1 MLLDIFEHMIQ
12 ILNKFYKFGEM
23 SKFKGTVPMDMDN
36 SRPKEVPTVNQNK
49 TVLIFQE
56 SGNLFQSPMF

>member
-1 MLLDIFEHMIQ
+1 MIQ

-23 SKFKGTVPMDMDN
+23 SKFKGTVQMDMDN
-36 SRPKEVPTVNQNK
+36 SRPKEVPTLNQNK

-56 SGNLFQSPMF
+56 SRNLFQSPMF